1 MNSYYFKFR
10 EDIIEMKASSIRLA
24 VLQFLN
30 EYYQDQDEELDFEFL
45 GKDYNS
51 LSKNYGFDLKE
62 LFDDFLS

>member
-10 EDIIEMKASSIRLA
+10 EAIIEMKASSIRLA

-45 GKDYNS
+45 GKNYNS

-62 LFDDFLS
+62 LFDDVLS